1 MKLFKIE
8 LDNVGYD
15 DYGSC
20 IIIAESKKQVEELC
34 ECNFVK
40 YEEWD
45 INGIYPITLYD
56 HRNILSESFNIHNGQ
71 KWTIK
76 EIDINEIKQPTI
88 ICSNFCAG

>member
-15 DYGSC
+15 DYDSC
-20 IIIAESKKQVEELC
+20 IIVAESKEQVEELC
-34 ECNFVK
+34 KCNFVK

-45 INGIYPITLYD
+45 TEHHCLKLLYD

-71 KWTIK
+71 KWTFT
-76 EIDINEIKQPTI
+76 EIDVNEIKQPTI
-88 ICSNFCAG
+88 ICSSFNAG